1 VVICAAHNIV
11 FAPQDVKNLAYIRS
25 RNILA
30 VVLVRVLCGRRNI
43 MELLRLLTAFDYTLM
58 LILAAI
64 FVFSVMEGVHKKH

>member
-1 VVICAAHNIV
+1 M
-11 FAPQDVKNLAYIRS
+11 
-25 RNILA
+25 